1 MIVTGK
7 GTVLYNLISK
17 SDEGIIAEDGD
28 VIVAVTD
35 AEGSSMLLRSKI
47 DICGGGAWKKVLDGN
62 VMSFEDVHKQQ
73 KELWMFIEKK
83 RKELYKKASSSFG
96 LWDVRWCDC

>member
-62 VMSFEDVHKQQ
+62 AMSFEDVHKQNRDADVSI
-73 KELWMFIEKK
+73 IEKK
-83 RKELYKKASSSFG
+83 RKELYKRASSSFG
-96 LWDVRWCDC
+96 L